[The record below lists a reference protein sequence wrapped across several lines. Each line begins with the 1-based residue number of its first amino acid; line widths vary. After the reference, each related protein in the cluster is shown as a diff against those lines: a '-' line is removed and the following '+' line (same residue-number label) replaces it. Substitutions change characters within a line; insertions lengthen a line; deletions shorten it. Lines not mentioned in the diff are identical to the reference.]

1 MKFLG
6 EFIQHFVSR
15 FRNDIFLEDVSSGTI
30 ASGGYLGVDSN
41 NKIVKAST
49 VGSSVD
55 LTSEATGV
63 LPVSNGGTGASTLT
77 SNSLL
82 TGNGTSAIQAETHLT
97 WDASSYLL
105 SIEGEG
111 SSNPVIKIQNNHS
124 DATPGELKFRK
135 LASASDGDDLGKI
148 SFVGFAPSGSPTDVE
163 FATILGEVNE
173 ADDGDEEG
181 KLTLSVASHDGES
194 QPGVTIVSGNAED
207 EVDVTI
213 ANGATS
219 LTTIAGSLT
228 VTSDLTV
235 SGTTTT
241 IDTTNLNVEDKNITL
256 NYNASSDTSSSADG
270 AGITIQDAVDASN
283 DATILWTAAS
293 DTFTFSHPVNAT
305 IATATQGTIDHD
317 SLANFV
323 AAEHYRWDTDISSTA
338 TIHTNNITD
347 LHGAGVSGSANQLL
361 TDDGDGTVTSQSNVT
376 YSSSSNLFNIQSG
389 TSQKPVLSITNA
401 NEDAEAPELQFRKAA
416 GLAADGDQLGKIEFR
431 ASDTDNTGND
441 AIFAQ
446 IVGEVQEADNNSEEG
461 KLTLNVASHDQE
473 LQPGLIIASGN
484 AEDEVDVT
492 VGNGAT
498 SSTTIA
504 GTLTMGSTAFVNN
517 SGVIQVATQGTI
529 DHDSLAN
536 FVANEHI
543 DWTGSSAGTIH
554 STNIPTLNQDTTGN
568 AATATAL
575 TSGDKTI
582 EGNLRIGGSGD
593 TSNNWI
599 SIDAQNGDDSSG
611 GGITFYETGTYSV
624 NAPQYG
630 AKIVYNEDDDEFAIG
645 TMHNNTF
652 QRQIHMDRGSTTVN
666 MQNIHLERSTTDGP
680 FFLMTKTDTSIAD
693 GDSLCRI
700 IARSADFS
708 TSTNISQIQWFATE
722 DHDSNSCGVKMNFTV
737 TPNGNSQS
745 ETTAMTIDQDSSV
758 TINGDLT
765 VTSGT
770 SGDATLIIEADTDN
784 NEENDLP
791 RLWFK
796 ADGGIT
802 EGAIQLQNNT
812 FDIINNI
819 SGSGGI
825 RFLTG
830 TTNNTGTTDP
840 STGATERMSI
850 ASGGTVTVA
859 GALQPDTIEL
869 GHASDTTI
877 TRGSAGVV
885 KIEGNTI
892 VTTAGS
898 QTPMGSG
905 TEDMPN
911 VVFQLRKTL
920 TTADMNSLHTTPV
933 TLHNGAGTNKVIMP
947 IGGFIRVDRAATN
960 TNSPGLNIHYSGL
973 TASYGTTSIVH
984 YRRFM
989 NGVTT
994 DAVFGIVPVAAV
1006 SNRHLSDITSDINNK
1021 VVISSDGAF
1030 TTNCFTS
1037 VDIFMTYQIIQIV

>member
-55 LTSEATGV
+55 LTSEVTGV
-63 LPVSNGGTGASTLT
+63 LPVSNGGTGASTLA
-77 SNSLL
+77 SDSVL
-82 TGNGTSAIQAETHLT
+82 TGNGTSAVQAETHLT
-97 WDASSYLL
+97 WSASTETL
-105 SIEGEG
+105 SVEGE
-111 SSNPVIKIQNNHS
+111 SSSKPIVKIQNNNT

-135 LASASDGDDLGKI
+135 LSNVADGDHLGKI
-148 SFVGFAPSGSPTDVE
+148 TFVGFAPSGSPTDVE

-270 AGITIQDAVDASN
+270 AGITIQDGVDASN

-347 LHGAGVSGSANQLL
+347 LHGAGVDGSANQLL
-361 TDDGDGTVTSQSNVT
+361 TDDGDGTVTSEA
-376 YSSSSNLFNIQSG
+376 NLTFDSG
-389 TSQKPVLSITNA
+389 TLQVINSGSPLLVLKRTST
-401 NEDAEAPELQFRKAA
+401 
-416 GLAADGDQLGKIEFR
+416 G
-431 ASDTDNTGND
+431 SDSDNVGVIRFTGND
-441 AIFAQ
+441 D
-446 IVGEVQEADNNSEEG
+446 ADNPLRYASINARIIDASDGAEEG
-461 KLTLNVASHDQE
+461 QLNLIVASHDGE
-473 LQPGLIIASGN
+473 EATGLSITSGD

-492 VGNGAT
+492 IGNGAT
-498 SSTTIA
+498 SLTTVA

-536 FVANEHI
+536 FVAAEHYRWDNDI
-543 DWTGSSAGTIH
+543 SSTATINAA
-554 STNIPTLNQDTTGN
+554 NIPTLNQSTTGN

-599 SIDAQNGDDSSG
+599 SIDAQDGDDASG

-624 NAPQYG
+624 SAPQYG
-630 AKIVYNEDDDEFAIG
+630 AKIVFNEDDDEFAIG

-652 QRQIHMDRGSTTVN
+652 MRQMHMDRGSSTVVMKNVNVATT
-666 MQNIHLERSTTDGP
+666 STDGP
-680 FFLMTKTDTSIAD
+680 FTMFTNEDTSITD
-693 GDSLCRI
+693 GQSLCRI
-700 IARSADFS
+700 IVRNSDRG
-708 TSTNISQIQWFATE
+708 TSTNNSQIQWLATE
-722 DHDSNSCGVKMNFTV
+722 DHDSNSCGTKINFTV

-770 SGDATLIIEADTDN
+770 SGDATLIISADTDN
-784 NEENDLP
+784 NDESDNA
-791 RLWFK
+791 RLWLK
-796 ADGGIT
+796 QDGDIT
-802 EGAIQLQNNT
+802 EGAIQMTSNVLN
-812 FDIINNI
+812 IINNV

-825 RFLTG
+825 SFQTG

-859 GALQPDTIEL
+859 GALQPNTIEL
-869 GHASDTTI
+869 GH
-877 TRGSAGVV
+877 
-885 KIEGNTI
+885 
-892 VTTAGS
+892 
-898 QTPMGSG
+898 
-905 TEDMPN
+905 
-911 VVFQLRKTL
+911 
-920 TTADMNSLHTTPV
+920 
-933 TLHNGAGTNKVIMP
+933 
-947 IGGFIRVDRAATN
+947 
-960 TNSPGLNIHYSGL
+960 
-973 TASYGTTSIVH
+973 
-984 YRRFM
+984 
-989 NGVTT
+989 
-994 DAVFGIVPVAAV
+994 
-1006 SNRHLSDITSDINNK
+1006 
-1021 VVISSDGAF
+1021 
-1030 TTNCFTS
+1030 
-1037 VDIFMTYQIIQIV
+1037 